1 MSHENK
7 DNSISKQIK
16 AKTNIFAGQEDD
28 YIIEFDPET
37 KEIVAI
43 NEVMSD
49 GSEQAIKPD
58 SSKWN
63 TVMIDC
69 DTLDGYNANKFFI
82 DSKTPNYYHPG
93 KSGRIFLDH
102 KKDKVAA
109 YFGEIHPNILKK
121 IDIKTENL
129 IGFEIFLENLKLSKK
144 TLKDQK
150 LKISVSD
157 FQKSERDFAF
167 VVNKDVEA
175 QELISVISNVNPN
188 LISNIK
194 VFDVYEGEN
203 IPDNQKSIAISI
215 TIQSSEKTLNDKDL
229 EKINNSII
237 EAVENKTGA
246 KIRS

>member
-1 MSHENK
+1 LFINNRSWHRYQKVLDEVLMLNASKTMEGEHDFFAFQK
-7 DNSISKQIK
+7 SGSKRTNSI
-16 AKTNIFAGQEDD
+16 
-28 YIIEFDPET
+28 T
-37 KEIVAI
+37 KI
-43 NEVMSD
+43 
-49 GSEQAIKPD
+49 
-58 SSKWN
+58 
-63 TVMIDC
+63 
-69 DTLDGYNANKFFI
+69 
-82 DSKTPNYYHPG
+82 
-93 KSGRIFLDH
+93 
-102 KKDKVAA
+102 
-109 YFGEIHPNILKK
+109 KK

-129 IGFEIFLENLKLSKK
+129 IGFEIFLENFKLSRK

-150 LKISVSD
+150 LKFSVSD

-237 EAVENKTGA
+237 EAVENQTGA

>member
-1 MSHENK
+1 MSAGKKSRLSWIDKERNI
-7 DNSISKQIK
+7 DLFD
-16 AKTNIFAGQEDD
+16 AKRDVVQTL
-28 YIIEFDPET
+28 
-37 KEIVAI
+37 
-43 NEVMSD
+43 
-49 GSEQAIKPD
+49 SEA
-58 SSKWN
+58 
-63 TVMIDC
+63 
-69 DTLDGYNANKFFI
+69 GYNSDHFFI

-102 KKDKVAA
+102 SKDKVAA
-109 YFGEIHPNILKK
+109 YFGEIHPNILKR

-129 IGFEIFLENLKLSKK
+129 IGFEIFLENLKLSRK

-150 LKISVSD
+150 LKFAVSD